1 MDTLINTLHI
11 VAAVFIVGPMA
22 ILPMTAMR
30 FIRAGQP
37 GPVAVLGKSVSFFT
51 LLSLLVVVFGFGALS
66 MSEPERNYSFA
77 STWIWLSLVF
87 YAIALAINLF
97 LVVPALQSAAEDLTA
112 REGTG
117 ATTKVAAY
125 SRIAMGSGI
134 STLLLVAVVV
144 LMVWR
149 P

>member
-30 FIRAGQP
+30 LVRAGQS
-37 GPVAVLGKSVSFFT
+37 GPVAVLAKSVSIFS
-51 LLSLLVVVFGFGALS
+51 LLSLLVAVLGFGALS
-66 MSEPERNYSFA
+66 MGGYVFA
-77 STWIWLSLVF
+77 ATWVWLSIVL

-97 LVVPALQSAAEDLTA
+97 LVVPALQSAAEELTA
-112 REGTG
+112 REGAG
-117 ATTKVAAY
+117 VATKVAAY

-134 STLLLVAVVV
+134 AALLLVAVVV